1 MRTPVLPEY
10 EQERLKALRRF
21 DILDTPPDG
30 AFDRITALAARLF
43 KVPISI
49 VSLVDHDR
57 IWFKSQQGLD
67 VQEVNRDLGLC
78 ASAILSDDVYF
89 ITNAIEDPRSLANPL
104 VAGCMGFRFYAAA
117 PLRTHDA
124 YNLGTLCVIDI
135 KPRDIS
141 ESEKLLLQELA
152 EIVMDQMELR
162 LNARRQA
169 AEEERRRSEERL
181 SNLRSLLESIQ
192 IINSQLDLDAVLRSI
207 VEEGAQLIGGEPGAV
222 GLIEDEHVVFRHI
235 WLDDHW
241 DDLTLKFKI
250 GEGMAGK
257 AALGQSVIVNQVQE
271 PLEVAFPDVLK
282 KYKVHG
288 FMDVP
293 IISRKGEVVGVL
305 DVRRK
310 RNVPAFSDTDR
321 QLLETL
327 ANKAAVAIENARL
340 YGELERLYRKEQE
353 VLKQLQYLDQLKT
366 NFMLVTSHEM
376 RTPLTVL
383 TGYTEMLSEGLL
395 GELEPIQKKALDSCH
410 RMVERLN
417 INFNKILEMVKLSE
431 GRLPLNVREVDIS
444 GILSQGLLELE
455 PFIERRN
462 LSVVKELPALC
473 FAVVDPEKIHLV
485 FLNLFQNAI
494 KYTPDGGT
502 ITVRLELAVDGYQV
516 AITDT
521 GVGIHPSELNQI
533 FELFYTTDD
542 LSTHQSGTFEFL
554 THGTG
559 LGLAI
564 AKKHIEAHGG
574 RIWAE
579 SNGPGQGSCFNVW
592 LPGLPKN

>member
-1 MRTPVLPEY
+1 MGTSVHPEY

-43 KVPISI
+43 HVPISI

-57 IWFKSQQGLD
+57 IWFKSRQGLD

-78 ASAILSDDVYF
+78 ASAILSKEVYS

-104 VAGCMGFRFYAAA
+104 VAGSMGFRFYAAA
-117 PLRTHDA
+117 PLRTNDG
-124 YNLGTLCVIDI
+124 YNLGTLCVIDG
-135 KPRDIS
+135 KPRHIS
-141 ESEKLLLQELA
+141 EPEKMLLQELA
-152 EIVMDQMELR
+152 EVVMDQMELR

-169 AEEERRRSEERL
+169 VEEERRRYS
-181 SNLRSLLESIQ
+181 
-192 IINSQLDLDAVLRSI
+192 
-207 VEEGAQLIGGEPGAV
+207 
-222 GLIEDEHVVFRHI
+222 
-235 WLDDHW
+235 
-241 DDLTLKFKI
+241 
-250 GEGMAGK
+250 
-257 AALGQSVIVNQVQE
+257 
-271 PLEVAFPDVLK
+271 
-282 KYKVHG
+282 
-288 FMDVP
+288 
-293 IISRKGEVVGVL
+293 
-305 DVRRK
+305 
-310 RNVPAFSDTDR
+310 
-321 QLLETL
+321 
-327 ANKAAVAIENARL
+327 
-340 YGELERLYRKEQE
+340 ELERLYQKEQE
-353 VLKQLQYLDQLKT
+353 VLKQLQHLDHLKT

-383 TGYTEMLSEGLL
+383 SGYTEMLSEGLL

-417 INFNKILEMVKLSE
+417 LNFNKILEMVKLSE

-462 LSVVKELPALC
+462 LSVVKEIPALSL
-473 FAVVDPEKIHLV
+473 AVVDPEKIHLV

-502 ITVRLELAVDGYQV
+502 ITVRLELAADGYQV

-592 LPGLPKN
+592 FPGLLKN